1 MTYRLY
7 RPLSA
12 IVLREEFVTTE
23 LPAGSFIDL
32 RGPCRRLEGLI
43 EIECD
48 KELYAVFM
56 ADVEERGSK
65 VEMKAPRSSM
75 AH

>member
-23 LPAGSFIDL
+23 LSAGSFIHV
-32 RGPCRRLEGLI
+32 RGPCRRLEGLV
-43 EIECD
+43 EIECR
-48 KELYAVFM
+48 KERYAVYM

-65 VEMKAPRSSM
+65 VEMEAPRNSV
-75 AH
+75 AR